1 MLIRIS
7 ITIWKLIQPGQ
18 YTVAYVVKLRQKN
31 GRMRQRGI
39 IVSLATPILGD
50 EIAVAIPGAV
60 IVRARVMN
68 VLKGFDTV
76 REESA
81 DMVIAEQI

>member
-1 MLIRIS
+1 
-7 ITIWKLIQPGQ
+7 
-18 YTVAYVVKLRQKN
+18 VAYVVKLRQKN

>member
-1 MLIRIS
+1 L
-7 ITIWKLIQPGQ
+7 GQ
-18 YTVAYVVKLRQKN
+18 YAVAYIVKLRQKN

-39 IVSLATPILGD
+39 IVSRDTPILGD
-50 EIAVAIPGAV
+50 EIAVAVPGAV
-60 IVRARVMN
+60 TVRARVMN

-76 REESA
+76 REQIA